1 MNIKMLKKTTLFMVL
16 ALHSPVVAHA
26 IINPTIL
33 TVPVEYPTVLQKIPQ
48 SLQNICLYYCGQRI
62 HRDEHKAHNKLFFSF
77 LESRMVTHFYLLIID
92 SMPDLELI
100 TGNTVDYLKI
110 DPAHRYKF
118 YSLSLVAQESENSK
132 KVEYVWAIIEITV
145 PPSGQLPDNTLIMS
159 YNPDLVDCLAGG
171 NAIELPTIVLKKDI
185 DTTHEAINQQSIE
198 VALSALDFNAF
209 HESTKKDI
217 VYDPTT
223 KTVRMIT
230 T

>member
-1 MNIKMLKKTTLFMVL
+1 MVL
-16 ALHSPVVAHA
+16 ALHSPLAAHA

-62 HRDEHKAHNKLFFSF
+62 YRDEHKAHNKLFFSF

-100 TGNTVDYLKI
+100 AGNTVDYLKI
-110 DPAHRYKF
+110 DPAHRYKL
-118 YSLSLVAQESENSK
+118 YSLSLVAQELENSK
-132 KVEYVWAIIEITV
+132 KVEYVWIVIEITV
-145 PPSGQLPDNTLIMS
+145 PPSGQLPDNTLIMP
-159 YNPDLVDCLAGG
+159 YNPDLVDHLEGG

-185 DTTHEAINQQSIE
+185 NTAEETVTQESIE
-198 VALSALDFNAF
+198 IALSALDYNAF
-209 HESTKKDI
+209 HESTKKDV
-217 VYDPTT
+217 VYDTET